1 MLKDKGTPLMRQ
13 YMEIKNNYNDAI
25 VLFRM
30 GDFYETF
37 NNDAKIVAKTLGI
50 VLTKRSN
57 GAASDVPLAGF
68 PYHSLDNYLHKLV
81 NAGYRVAICEQV
93 EDPKLAKG
101 IVKREVIEVVTPGT
115 ITAEQALDQKSNQY
129 LCSIHFGKKL
139 SGYAVL
145 DQSTGEFYLGECLP
159 ESLTEALRKFAPREV
174 LIAES
179 LVYSTSDW
187 YNNLK
192 PFITKIEDW
201 IFNYD
206 QCYKTLLNH
215 FSVKSLKGFGC
226 DELNEGVIAAGT
238 IFYHVTE
245 SLSGSIDHISKINP
259 IADKDIM
266 GLDRFTVKNL
276 EIFKSLGSQGTHGTL
291 IDILDKTIT
300 ASGGRMLKQ
309 WLNRPLTNKK
319 RLNKRFDIVES
330 FIEDFKTL
338 DDIRSSLKEVS
349 DIERILGRIN
359 TNKVSPKEIN
369 SLRFS
374 IEQIPKMKTFF
385 IKSTQKPLN
394 KFSKE
399 FLNINTI
406 LSEINKVL
414 NKDAPS
420 QIKQGKVI
428 VDGFDKELDELRQLS
443 KGGKDWITS
452 LQASEREKTGIP
464 SLKVGFNKVFGYFL
478 EITKTHNDKIPE
490 DYIRKQ
496 TLVNSERYITPELKE
511 YEEKILSADE
521 KIESIESRIFNN
533 LCQNII
539 KKANLLQKN
548 ALVLSRCDVLSTFTA
563 VAIDN
568 NYSRPIITNN
578 QNLKIENGRH
588 PVVEQLLPQT
598 ERFIPND
605 LFINISK
612 NQIHL
617 ITGPNMAGKSTYLR
631 QIGLIILMAQ
641 VGSFVPASKLEFG
654 LVDKLFTRVGASDN
668 LAGGE
673 STFLVEM
680 NEAANI
686 LNNAT
691 RKSLILLDEIG
702 RGTATYDGLSL
713 AWSITEY
720 LHNTK
725 AIAARTLFATHY
737 HELTDLEDTL
747 DRVENH
753 HVAVKEFGDKI
764 IFLRK
769 ILSGPG
775 DKSYGIHVAKMA
787 GLPNEVINR
796 ASDILNYYLTKNPS
810 DKKIHIETNDAQ
822 ISLSLEQESLIKKE
836 ISSLDL
842 YNISPVEVIKKLE
855 EIKKNHGL

>member
-13 YMEIKNNYNDAI
+13 YMEVKGNYNDAI

-37 NNDAKIVAKTLGI
+37 YNDAKIVAKTLGI

-57 GAASDVPLAGF
+57 GAAADVPLAGF

-81 NAGYRVAICEQV
+81 NAGHRVAICEQV
-93 EDPKLAKG
+93 EDPKLSKG
-101 IVKREVIEVVTPGT
+101 IVKREVIEVITPGT
-115 ITAEQALDQKSNQY
+115 ITAEQSLDQKSNQY
-129 LCSIHFGKKL
+129 LCSIYFGKKL
-139 SGYAVL
+139 TGYAVL

-159 ESLTEALRKFAPREV
+159 ERLTEALRKFTPREV

-206 QCYKTLLNH
+206 QSYKTLINH

-226 DELNEGVIAAGT
+226 DELNEGIIAAGT

-245 SLSGSIDHISKINP
+245 SLSSTIDHISRINL
-259 IADKDIM
+259 IVDKDVM
-266 GLDRFTVKNL
+266 GLDAFTVRNL
-276 EIFKSLGSQGTHGTL
+276 EIFKSLSSQGTHGTL
-291 IDILDKTIT
+291 IEVLDKTIT

-309 WLNRPLTNKK
+309 WLNRPLINIK

-330 FIEDFKTL
+330 LDQDLKTL
-338 DDIRSSLKEVS
+338 DQIRSSLDEVS

-359 TNKVSPKEIN
+359 NHKVSPKEIN
-369 SLRFS
+369 GLRFS
-374 IEQIPKMKTFF
+374 LEQIPKIKNIF
-385 IKSTQKPLN
+385 IQSSQKALN
-394 KFSKE
+394 QFSKKFS
-399 FLNINTI
+399 NINTI
-406 LSEINKVL
+406 LNEINKVL
-414 NKDAPS
+414 DKDAPS

-428 VDGFDKELDELRQLS
+428 VNGFNKELDELRELS
-443 KGGKDWITS
+443 KGGKEWIS
-452 LQASEREKTGIP
+452 RLQLSERQKTGIP
-464 SLKVGFNKVFGYFL
+464 SLKVGYNRVFGYFL
-478 EITKTHNDKIPE
+478 EITKAHNEKIPE

-496 TLVNSERYITPELKE
+496 TLVNAERYITPELKE

-521 KIESIESRIFNN
+521 KIQSIESKIFNE
-533 LCQNII
+533 LCQNILQN
-539 KKANLLQKN
+539 ANLLQKN
-548 ALVLSRCDVLSTFTA
+548 SLVLSRCDVLSTFTTIA
-563 VAIDN
+563 RDN
-568 NYSRPIITNN
+568 KYSRPIITNN

-605 LFINISK
+605 LIIEISK

-631 QIGLIILMAQ
+631 QIGLIVLMAQ

-691 RKSLILLDEIG
+691 PKSLILLDEIG
-702 RGTATYDGLSL
+702 RGTSTYDGLSL

-720 LHNTK
+720 LHNTET
-725 AIAARTLFATHY
+725 IAARTLFATHY
-737 HELTDLEDTL
+737 HELTDLEDSL

-753 HVAVKEFGDKI
+753 HVAVKEFEDKI
-764 IFLRK
+764 IFLRQ
-769 ILSGPG
+769 ILPGPG

-787 GLPNEVINR
+787 GLPLAVIKR
-796 ASDILNYYLTKNPS
+796 ASDILSYYLKKEPS
-810 DKKIHIETNDAQ
+810 NKTINLESVNEQ
-822 ISLSLEQESLIKKE
+822 ISLSLKEESSIKEE
-836 ISSLDL
+836 ITLLDL
-842 YNISPVEVIKKLE
+842 YNTSPLEIIKKLE
-855 EIKKNHGL
+855 ELKKNHGL